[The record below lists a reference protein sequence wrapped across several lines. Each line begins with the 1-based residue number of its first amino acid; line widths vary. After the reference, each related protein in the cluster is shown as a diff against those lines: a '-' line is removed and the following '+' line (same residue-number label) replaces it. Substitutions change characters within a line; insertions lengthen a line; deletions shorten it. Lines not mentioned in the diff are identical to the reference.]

1 MQSGRKSTDAQIG
14 ASVRYNKSQDNIM
27 VRPSKEEGQAIRA
40 AAAEAGQSV
49 QGYVLQAVRA
59 RMESEGRAYTP
70 PDGEKTRR
78 KLKGVV
84 PDPVRRRVG
93 YLAWQPTLKRYA
105 IIYQGEIW
113 HIGVTC
119 GETLT
124 VNVAGHW
131 VNSRMEMDGDG
142 WYLVETPYKGNLE
155 NIQVLLP
162 PESSDD
168 DN

>member
-93 YLAWQPTLKRYA
+93 YLVWESDQERYA
-105 IIYQGEIW
+105 IMCQGEKYR
-113 HIGVTC
+113 IGVKC

-124 VNVAGHW
+124 VNVAGQW
-131 VNSRMEMDGDG
+131 VDSRIDTDGG
-142 WYLVETPYKGNLE
+142 EWYLVGTPYRGNLQ
-155 NIQVLLP
+155 NVQVLLP

-168 DN
+168 S